1 MGEMQG
7 CMQQT
12 KDPWATLLI
21 AANAGDGHAYA
32 LFLHAVTPVIR
43 GIVRA
48 RGRSLPPDQHE
59 DIVQDVLFG
68 LHLKRHTWVQDYPVR
83 PWVYAIAR
91 YKVIDAFRRRGAAI
105 HLPIEEFT
113 EVLPAQMDADPLTAR
128 DNKREVARLIDQLDP
143 RSAEIVRAVELREES
158 QAAVSERLQMTPANL
173 RVTLHRAMKRL
184 AALARREGE

>member
-1 MGEMQG
+1 MQ
-7 CMQQT
+7 T
-12 KDPWATLLI
+12 EDPWATLLM
-21 AANAGDGHAYA
+21 AANAGDGQAYA
-32 LFLHAVTPVIR
+32 RFLHAVTPVIR

-59 DIVQDVLFG
+59 DIVQDVLLG

-91 YKVIDAFRRRGAAI
+91 YKVIDAFRKRGTSI
-105 HLPIEEFT
+105 HLPIDDFNEI
-113 EVLPAQMDADPLTAR
+113 LPAMADADPLTAR
-128 DNKREVARLIDQLDP
+128 DDRREVERLLGQLDP

-158 QAAVSERLQMTPANL
+158 QASVGERLQMTPANL

-184 AALARREGE
+184 AALGRRGDE